1 MLLNYGRSIP
11 PEIILENLYPDETY
25 KNPKNTIQN
34 IVYRLRKLLKDDDFF
49 KNYDCNIVFSNGCY
63 SLLLNKDV
71 FVDSSIF
78 EQCIQKAEVS
88 SRENSDEAIEL
99 YEKALALYK
108 GDYFP
113 ELVYEDWVT
122 PKRNY
127 LRRQYIQS
135 ALHLIRLLQ
144 KNKEYEKC
152 IKICDKVLLVEPY
165 EEDVHISFI
174 ENLIENG
181 NIKDAQNHYGYYTS
195 MLYKQFGIKP
205 TTELQQVYK
214 LLKNSGAK
222 LNGLSMDNNL
232 EDQNSI
238 GAFYCDTKLFNSI
251 FVLEKRRSERSGH
264 IVFIVSLTAGSYCD
278 ICDFRK
284 TLIKSLRRGDVVTD
298 WNEDTLLILLPKM
311 DYKQIITIIDR
322 IIFQYK
328 KEINNNNFEVKVK
341 TCSDLPTT
349 K

>member
-71 FVDSSIF
+71 FVDSCIF
-78 EQCIQKAEVS
+78 EQCIRKAEVS

-165 EEDVHISFI
+165 EEDVHI
-174 ENLIENG
+174 
-181 NIKDAQNHYGYYTS
+181 
-195 MLYKQFGIKP
+195 
-205 TTELQQVYK
+205 
-214 LLKNSGAK
+214 
-222 LNGLSMDNNL
+222 
-232 EDQNSI
+232 
-238 GAFYCDTKLFNSI
+238 
-251 FVLEKRRSERSGH
+251 
-264 IVFIVSLTAGSYCD
+264 
-278 ICDFRK
+278 
-284 TLIKSLRRGDVVTD
+284 
-298 WNEDTLLILLPKM
+298 
-311 DYKQIITIIDR
+311 
-322 IIFQYK
+322 
-328 KEINNNNFEVKVK
+328 
-341 TCSDLPTT
+341 
-349 K
+349 